1 MTKTAALL
9 LGAGSV
15 AVVIGIVLLYMI
27 FIDVERPDPE
37 PKTQQ
42 VEIIAPK
49 GTQVFARLPAEDEIP
64 LGEAPL
70 TVDVRVDATIIL
82 RCKDREKTFPPDT
95 WKTGSIHE
103 PSFCPPPPPRP
114 RVVSVSINA
123 VPWAEV
129 FIKLPGT
136 DRFVK
141 PPGKG
146 PHITPI
152 RGGLNVPVGT
162 KIKLVHDVEEKT
174 FGYESWKTSKTI
186 SHDFQNP

>member
-37 PKTQQ
+37 PKTQH

-49 GTQVFARLPAEDEIP
+49 DTQVFATLPDEDEQP

-95 WKTGSIHE
+95 WKAGRIHE
-103 PSFCPPPPPRP
+103 PSFCPEPTP

-123 VPWAEV
+123 VPWAKV

-136 DRFVK
+136 DQFIK
-141 PPGKG
+141 PPEKKSN
-146 PHITPI
+146 ITPI
-152 RGGLNVPVGT
+152 RGGLEVPIGT
-162 KIKLVHDVEEKT
+162 AIKLVYSDKEKT
-174 FGYESWKTSKTI
+174 FGYEAWKKSKVI
-186 SHDFQNP
+186 SHDFLKP